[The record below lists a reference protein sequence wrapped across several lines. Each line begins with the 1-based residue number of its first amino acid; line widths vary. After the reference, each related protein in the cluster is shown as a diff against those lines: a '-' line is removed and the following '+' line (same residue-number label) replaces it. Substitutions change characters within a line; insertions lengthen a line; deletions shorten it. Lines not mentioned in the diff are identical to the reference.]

1 MKTFKVLLWQNGAKA
16 KNGLAPI
23 YARITIRGRRAEIS
37 TGRNCPVAN
46 WDSKTSRIVG
56 RSEGARALNQEL
68 ERIKHRLHECYKELL
83 DQGTFV
89 DARAV
94 KSRYLGEDRKGRTL
108 LEIVDYHGQ
117 KMEGVF
123 KEGTL
128 KNYRTTKTY
137 LEGYLLKVLRTRD
150 IYLEQLQYG
159 FIIDFERYLRNSKN
173 ALSNKPLTNNGTM
186 KHLERLNKL
195 MNLAVDLEWS
205 ERNPFARY
213 SLKFTKYDRSYLT
226 EQELLDFA
234 TIKLQKP
241 ALSICRDMF
250 VLACYTGLSYIDLKQ
265 LTVDRI
271 TIGIDG
277 KKWFFLQREK
287 SKQPVKVP
295 LLAKALAILDKYG
308 EDLRIRNSLPVYS
321 NQKMNKY
328 IREVTDLCGIN
339 KHISFHVARHTFAT
353 TVTLSN
359 GVPIETVSKLLGHTK
374 LSTTQIYA
382 RVLENKISSDME
394 LLENRLI
401 LKEKNVV

>member
-1 MKTFKVLLWQNGAKA
+1 M
-16 KNGLAPI
+16 
-23 YARITIRGRRAEIS
+23 
-37 TGRNCPVAN
+37 
-46 WDSKTSRIVG
+46 
-56 RSEGARALNQEL
+56 
-68 ERIKHRLHECYKELL
+68 
-83 DQGTFV
+83 
-89 DARAV
+89 